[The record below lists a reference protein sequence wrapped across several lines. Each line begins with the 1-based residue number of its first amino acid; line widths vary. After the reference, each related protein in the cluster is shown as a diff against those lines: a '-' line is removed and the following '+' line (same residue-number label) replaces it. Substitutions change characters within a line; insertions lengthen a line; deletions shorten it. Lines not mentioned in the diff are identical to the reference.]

1 MAPPPN
7 AKDSQIEP
15 SEPIKTDLTSSLPVV
30 EHSTPYNPITHE
42 TGNENLAS
50 SSGSNGGRTPSEY
63 NAGQEETIPVEL
75 RECDVRQNGIK
86 ITRDTK
92 NYHAL
97 FSYMLGIN
105 TMMPLNN
112 FVGTHTKKHKQFYF
126 ERKMWR

>member
-1 MAPPPN
+1 MKQEMKIWQAVL
-7 AKDSQIEP
+7 AVME
-15 SEPIKTDLTSSLPVV
+15 V
-30 EHSTPYNPITHE
+30 E
-42 TGNENLAS
+42 
-50 SSGSNGGRTPSEY
+50 RR
-63 NAGQEETIPVEL
+63 V